1 MSNIKRIPL
10 SEKSKIIQFLNENWG
25 SEHPLVN
32 NETFFNYYYLD
43 NDMTNFYAYYEE
55 DKIIA
60 ICGYIKSSKEENS
73 DIWISIWC
81 AKKGKN
87 GIGLELMGSMK
98 DLTGANVI
106 SCNNIRENTMP
117 FYTFLGY
124 HPDRLNQYYILNDS
138 FQNFKIANIKTHPAP
153 FINKDNSISLKLF
166 SNIDLIKANFINN
179 TDIFPKK
186 DFWYIENRYFKNPYY
201 NYLVYGIYKDSVCV
215 ALAVFRLNESEEGFV
230 LRLVDYIG
238 NKADFSLLNGHIQ
251 PLLKEFNAEYC
262 DLYSFGVDALS
273 AGFILR
279 EVNDENIIPN
289 YLNPLLEKNIDYF
302 FFTSNP
308 ENFTMFR
315 ADGDQ
320 DRKNLVWLIL
330 HLDIERTIIKWK
342 F

>member
-10 SEKSKIIQFLNENWG
+10 EKKYEIVEFLNENWG
-25 SEHPLVN
+25 SQHPLVN

-43 NDMTNFYAYYEE
+43 KDMTNFYGYYEQ

-60 ICGYIKSSKEENS
+60 ICGYIKSSNDENS

-87 GIGLELMGSMK
+87 GIGLELMGAMQE
-98 DLTGANVI
+98 LTGAKVI

-138 FQNFKIANIKTHPAP
+138 ITNFKIATIKNSPTTLL
-153 FINKDNSISLKLF
+153 NKHDNISLKPF
-166 SNIDLIKANFINN
+166 NNIDELKSNFNMQ

-201 NYLVYGIYKDSVCV
+201 DYMIFGIYDCDICK
-215 ALAVFRLNESEEGFV
+215 ALVVFRLNESDEGFV

-238 NKADFSLLNGHIQ
+238 NKADFSLLNGHIS
-251 PLLKEFNAEYC
+251 PILEKYSAEYC
-262 DLYSFGVDALS
+262 DLYSFGVDSIS
-273 AGFILR
+273 AGFTLR
-279 EVNDENIIPN
+279 EVDDENIIPN
-289 YLNPLLEKNIDYF
+289 YLNPLLDKNIDYF

-308 ENFTMFR
+308 ENFAMFR

-320 DRKNLVWLIL
+320 DRKNL
-330 HLDIERTIIKWK
+330 T
-342 F
+342 